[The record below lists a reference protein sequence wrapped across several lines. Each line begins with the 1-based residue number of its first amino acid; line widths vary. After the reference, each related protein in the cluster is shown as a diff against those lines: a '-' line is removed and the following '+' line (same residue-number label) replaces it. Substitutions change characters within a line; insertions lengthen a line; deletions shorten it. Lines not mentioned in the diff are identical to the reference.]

1 MREDARHSA
10 LPFSQVRNRSSHNDN
25 SHQRMLHMVCS
36 IFGCGSAGV
45 PELQAGSL
53 LFQSLSKGES
63 TVANALRDPEQSGE
77 AAAGLI
83 SLCRVCFVSGNGG
96 GGFRNFHIA

>member
-1 MREDARHSA
+1 MCLSHSA

-25 SHQRMLHMVCS
+25 SHL
-36 IFGCGSAGV
+36 IGCAHWM
-45 PELQAGSL
+45 ER
-53 LFQSLSKGES
+53 ES
-63 TVANALRDPEQSGE
+63 TLANALRDPEQSGE